1 MEDAF
6 EAETEWRSSTQEMKR
21 CRNEVESSAIER
33 KKKRKKRR
41 KKRRKK
47 KKFGNA
53 ILLKK
58 SVTATMSSCSIG
70 KHMVVTCRSCSG
82 TL

>member
-21 CRNEVESSAIER
+21 CRNEVESSAIE
-33 KKKRKKRR
+33 R

>member
-33 KKKRKKRR
+33 KEERKEEKKKRKK
-41 KKRRKK
+41 KRNSEMQ
-47 KKFGNA
+47 F
-53 ILLKK
+53 
-58 SVTATMSSCSIG
+58 C
-70 KHMVVTCRSCSG
+70 
-82 TL
+82 